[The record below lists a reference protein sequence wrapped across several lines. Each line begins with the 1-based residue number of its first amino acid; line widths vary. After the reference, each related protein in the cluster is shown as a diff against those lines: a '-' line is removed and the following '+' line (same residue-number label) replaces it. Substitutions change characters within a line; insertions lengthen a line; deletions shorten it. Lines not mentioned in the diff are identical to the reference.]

1 MKRILLTLV
10 PKLLGYYFNI
20 IALIAPKKAGKL
32 ALLTFAKVRKGQLD
46 NHRILPLLEE
56 AKDERFSIGTHE
68 IQSYHWP
75 GEKEAVLLLHG
86 WESNT
91 HRWRNL
97 IAQLKKEKFG
107 IYALDAPAHG
117 YSTGS
122 YHFLPDFVEAAY
134 HLVQKHNIK
143 TLIGHSMGGMAICY
157 LLFKHKENPVERFIT
172 LGAPVDFSLIV
183 SGYNRRVP
191 FNKTVYNALDQE
203 MYRLV
208 NMNIEAFSSR
218 RFAQEIHQKAL
229 LMHDR
234 FDPTIPSSQ
243 SEQLHKALA
252 NSELVVTENFGHS
265 MHQDEVCDK
274 IMLFLNSN

>member
-1 MKRILLTLV
+1 MKHILLTLV
-10 PKLLGYYFNI
+10 PKLLGYYFNVV
-20 IALIAPKKAGKL
+20 ALFAPKKAGKL

-56 AKDERFSIGTHE
+56 AKDERFRIGTHE

-97 IAQLKKEKFG
+97 IAQLKKEKFE

-218 RFAQEIHQKAL
+218 FFAKEIHQKVL